1 MDGCALSDR
10 KQQQGLKAIWPPVKI
25 RYRPSMQ
32 TTPTLIAVPRS
43 LFLYALV
50 YGGMA
55 VLAGVL
61 GAKLADVGMW
71 PVIGRMT
78 VESGIFA
85 FLLLIVLASAVS
97 DLHGPAVAQRMVRYG
112 FVPLILSMI
121 LIRTV
126 IDLVPPASV
135 WAYQSQFA
143 LILGQGARMQ
153 FAGLC
158 SYGLSQTLNVMVFA
172 RLATHGMGRVLVVR
186 AWLASMLS
194 QVVDTVIFITLS
206 FWGVIGAN
214 GKPLPLGQ
222 MMGSQI
228 IAKLVLSTVM
238 VPVLVWLAVRLGRR
252 LDELQAIPQTG

>member
-1 MDGCALSDR
+1 ME
-10 KQQQGLKAIWPPVKI
+10 
-25 RYRPSMQ
+25 
-32 TTPTLIAVPRS
+32 TTASTVVIPRS

-50 YGGMA
+50 YGGMV

-61 GAKLADVGMW
+61 GAKLADVGVW

-85 FLLLIVLASAVS
+85 FLLLIVLSSAVS
-97 DLHGPAVAQRMVRYG
+97 ELHGVAVAQRMVRFG
-112 FVPLILSMI
+112 FVPLIASMV
-121 LIRTV
+121 LIRVV
-126 IDLVPPASV
+126 IDLVPPAHV
-135 WAYQSQFA
+135 WGNQAQFA

-158 SYGLSQTLNVMVFA
+158 SYGLSQTLNVTVCA
-172 RLATHGMGRVLVVR
+172 RLAGHGVGRVLVVR

-194 QVVDTVIFITLS
+194 QIVDTVIFITLS
-206 FWGVIGAN
+206 FWGVMG
-214 GKPLPLGQ
+214 GDGHPLPLGV

-238 VPVLVWLAVRLGRR
+238 VPVLVWLAVKLGRR
-252 LDELQAIPQTG
+252 LG